1 MSKVTAR
8 LLALSAVLLLGACIR
23 EPFPPPYYTAPA
35 PPPLQPYLG
44 PPLAVVAP
52 TPTRVVKRRHVKKR
66 YHRTRC
72 RCTPVR

>member
-1 MSKVTAR
+1 MKKTTAR
-8 LLALSAVLLLGACIR
+8 LLALGAILLLAGCIR

-44 PPLAVVAP
+44 APWAVAAP
-52 TPTRVVKRRHVKKR
+52 ATTRVVKKRYVKKR
-66 YHRTRC
+66 YKRVC